1 MRVMVKMSIVWD
13 RTAEFLSDNI
23 AAVLPIALLTFFVP
37 ASIQGNFAA
46 AMTGAGDQLK
56 IILSV
61 VQLLFSLIS
70 FWGSLAITAMALDIA
85 TERSAANIATR
96 RFFPALVVWL
106 VMLAAVTVFVL
117 PIPLLLAAGG
127 ADMAAIARGE
137 SATIGYQM
145 KIVIALYG
153 FALFF
158 FLFWIGARLMV
169 ILPLVVRESRVL
181 SALGESWRL
190 TRGSALRIVGVIILF
205 ALVSSVAALAAKTVF
220 GSIFALVAGNGDGV
234 TLSSVMTSIIVAAVQ
249 SAFMVIPPV
258 FTAKLYLALTAAR
271 FRQTEA
277 GA

>member
-1 MRVMVKMSIVWD
+1 MVKMSIVWD

-46 AMTGAGDQLK
+46 AMTGAGEALK
-56 IILSV
+56 ILLAVLQV
-61 VQLLFSLIS
+61 VFALASL
-70 FWGSLAITAMALDIA
+70 WGSLAITAMALDIA

-96 RFFPALVVWL
+96 RLIPALVVSI
-106 VMLAAVTVFVL
+106 VMIVVASALVL
-117 PIPLLLAAGG
+117 PVPGILAFNGY
-127 ADMAAIARGE
+127 DMAAMARGE
-137 SATIGYQM
+137 DVNMSMGVAGFVVLYLL
-145 KIVIALYG
+145 ALT
-153 FALFF
+153 LF
-158 FLFWIGARLMV
+158 LLWLIARLV
-169 ILPLVVRESRVL
+169 VATPVVVRESRVL

-190 TRGSALRIVGVIILF
+190 TRGSGLRIVGVIILF
-205 ALVSSVAALAAKTVF
+205 AIVSWVAALAAKTVF
-220 GSIFALVAGNGDGV
+220 GSIFALVAGNGEGV
-234 TLSSVMTSIIVAAVQ
+234 TLSSVMTSIVVAAVQ

>member
-1 MRVMVKMSIVWD
+1 MSIVWD

-46 AMTGAGDQLK
+46 AMTGAGEGLK
-56 IILSV
+56 IVLYV
-61 VQLLFSLIS
+61 LQLVFALVSL
-70 FWGSLAITAMALDIA
+70 WGSLAITAMALDIA

-96 RFFPALVVWL
+96 RLVPALIVSIVMVVVASAL
-106 VMLAAVTVFVL
+106 VL
-117 PIPLLLAAGG
+117 PVPGILAFNGY
-127 ADMAAIARGE
+127 DMAAMARNEDVNMSTGVAGFIVLYLLALVFVIVWLIARLIV
-137 SATIGYQM
+137 ATP
-145 KIVIALYG
+145 V
-153 FALFF
+153 
-158 FLFWIGARLMV
+158 
-169 ILPLVVRESRVL
+169 VVRESRVL

-205 ALVSSVAALAAKTVF
+205 AIVSWVAALAAKTVF

-234 TLSSVMTSIIVAAVQ
+234 TLSSVMTSIVVAAVQ

-277 GA
+277 DA